1 MSGLTAKQE
10 AFVQAY
16 LKVGNQRQ
24 AYRAAYSAGKMS
36 DAAVDVEAC
45 ELLKTPKVA
54 LRVKELQERTA
65 KRTEVTVETVQKKL
79 EAAYLLAVAEKQTGA
94 AVAAAMGM
102 AKLHGLIIDQKHV
115 KQETTATVNVQ
126 GSISA
131 VDEIVGRFVTD
142 RPEHD
147 VPRSLPN

>member
-1 MSGLTAKQE
+1 MSGLTAKQD

-16 LKVGNQRQ
+16 LRTGNQRA
-24 AYRAAYSAGKMS
+24 AYREAYNAENMS
-36 DAAVDVEAC
+36 DAVVDVKAC
-45 ELLKTPKVA
+45 ELMKNGKVSVR
-54 LRVKELQERTA
+54 LQQMQERTA

-102 AKLHGLIIDQKHV
+102 AKLHGLIVDQKHV